1 MELVEQVGSG
11 IPRILQYYGKESFQ
25 FTENFLRMTFRK
37 NQVNSNPLSG
47 GQIGGQTGSQIGG
60 QTGGQIGGQIENLSQ
75 QLSER
80 QIEIFKLIESDLKIT
95 RKQIAEKLEINESAV
110 QKHIKT
116 LIEKKIIERRG
127 TKNGY
132 WKILV

>member
-1 MELVEQVGSG
+1 MDLVEQVGSG

-47 GQIGGQTGSQIGG
+47 GQTGGQTAS
-60 QTGGQIGGQIENLSQ
+60 LSY

-80 QIEIFKLIESDLKIT
+80 QIEILKLIESDLKIT
-95 RKQIAEKLEINESAV
+95 RKQIAEKLEINESAI
-110 QKHIKT
+110 QKHINI
-116 LIEKKIIERRG
+116 LIEKQIIQRIG
-127 TKNGY
+127 TYKGY

>member
-1 MELVEQVGSG
+1 MELVEQLGSG

-37 NQVNSNPLSG
+37 NQIESTPLSG
-47 GQIGGQTGSQIGG
+47 GQIGGQTGG
-60 QTGGQIGGQIENLSQ
+60 QTASLSY

>member
-1 MELVEQVGSG
+1 MELVEQLGSG

-37 NQVNSNPLSG
+37 NQVNSNPLS
-47 GQIGGQTGSQIGG
+47 
-60 QTGGQIGGQIENLSQ
+60 GGQIGGQIENLSQ

-127 TKNGY
+127 TYKGY
-132 WKILV
+132 